1 MGSASLSFR
10 IQLRSGIRLFSSFE
24 FTDSRIDNYSQAPDK
39 GTTRNNYC
47 VSTNRPHRMALD
59 AGTLCGIDS
68 VPIYLAISGC
78 EVAYGFNKVA
88 DVVPDNISGIL
99 DDAWPCQ

>member
-1 MGSASLSFR
+1 
-10 IQLRSGIRLFSSFE
+10 
-24 FTDSRIDNYSQAPDK
+24 
-39 GTTRNNYC
+39 
-47 VSTNRPHRMALD
+47 MALD

-99 DDAWPCQ
+99 DDAWPGQERGALGIPQSLICPR